1 MFDGNRRHGA
11 TTVLVRDGRILG
23 VEPGHRDLPGDV
35 PVLDLGMDTTLL
47 PGLVDAHLHLVLDAS
62 ADPTAA
68 LTGDV
73 DEAALLDRMRA
84 TAVDIVRA
92 GITTV
97 RDLGDRDYLTLRL
110 REEFARRPET
120 GPHLLVAGPPLT
132 TPGGH
137 WHFLGGATPAA
148 KLPAAVW
155 ERFDRGCDVVKIM
168 ASGGHLTTGTR
179 MDQSQF
185 WAPDLTAVVETAH
198 RLGLPVAAH
207 AHGVQSIGDAVAA
220 GVDFIEHCS
229 FLRGGRVVAEPDLFD
244 AVAASGAVAGG
255 TFGFASLPVRQPGLL
270 ATLNDVHGAFAELV
284 KRDARIVV
292 GTDGGVGPLK
302 PHHVLPYA
310 VAHDLGRI
318 GLGPAEALATVTSG
332 AADALG
338 LTRRKG
344 RIAVGADAD
353 LLAVAGDPVDDP
365 ARLRDVRA
373 VFRAGVRIR

>member
-1 MFDGNRRHGA
+1 
-11 TTVLVRDGRILG
+11 VRDGHILG

-35 PVLDLGMDTTLL
+35 PVLDLGRDAFLL
-47 PGLVDAHLHLVLDAS
+47 PGLIDAHLHLVFDAS
-62 ADPTAA
+62 AEPAA
-68 LTGDV
+68 AVTGDI
-73 DEAALLDRMRA
+73 DQDALLDRMRA
-84 TAVDIVRA
+84 TAADIVRA

-110 REEFARRPET
+110 RDEFADRPEA

-137 WHFLGGATPAA
+137 CHFLGGATPAA
-148 KLPAAVW
+148 KLSAAVW

-168 ASGGHLTTGTR
+168 ASGGHTTTGSR
-179 MDQSQF
+179 MDQSQY
-185 WAPDLTAVVETAH
+185 WADDLTVVAETAH

-207 AHGVQSIGDAVAA
+207 AHGTQSIGDAAAA
-220 GVDFIEHCS
+220 GVDFLEHCS
-229 FLRGGRVVAEPDLFD
+229 FLRGGQVVTEPELFD
-244 AVAASGAVAGG
+244 AVAASGAVASG
-255 TFGFASLPVRQPGLL
+255 TFGFTSLPAQPGLR
-270 ATLNDVHGAFAELV
+270 AILNDVYGAFAELV
-284 KRDARIVV
+284 KRDVRIVA
-292 GTDGGVGPLK
+292 GTDGGVGPAK

-318 GLGPAEALATVTSG
+318 GLSPAEALATVTSG

-338 LTRRKG
+338 LTGRKG

-365 ARLRDVRA
+365 SRLRDVRA
-373 VFRAGVRIR
+373 VLRAGVRVR